1 MTIPIDTARQANLTH
16 ERLLVLGAG
25 RAERHYWRDLWTYRE
40 LIVILAWRCIRKR
53 PTALQSSFVG
63 ELLHV

>member
-1 MTIPIDTARQANLTH
+1 MTIPMTLQDKANLTH
-16 ERLLVLGAG
+16 ERVLVLEAG
-25 RAERHYWRDLWTYRE
+25 RAGSHYWRNLWTYRE
-40 LIVILAWRCIRKR
+40 LFAILAWCCTRKR